1 MTDAG
6 VGRPPSVEEVLVDE
20 PEMFRYIV
28 WVRPFLSNFVNG
40 TGFPIGP
47 FKLGDFKGLDMALDV
62 LLYVHEQLS
71 AAYYTPPRVLN
82 ELVHAGKLGQ
92 KTGEGFYD
100 YPEGG

>member
-1 MTDAG
+1 M
-6 VGRPPSVEEVLVDE
+6 EEVLVDE

-47 FKLGDFKGLDMALDV
+47 FKHGDFKGLDMALDV

-71 AAYYTPPRVLN
+71 AAYYTSPRVLN

>member
-1 MTDAG
+1 
-6 VGRPPSVEEVLVDE
+6 VEEVLVDE

-28 WVRPFLSNFVNG
+28 WDRPRRGSIRAPLR
-40 TGFPIGP
+40 PR
-47 FKLGDFKGLDMALDV
+47 
-62 LLYVHEQLS
+62 
-71 AAYYTPPRVLN
+71 AAQRRYYTPPRVLK

>member
-6 VGRPPSVEEVLVDE
+6 VGRPPSVKDVLVDE

-47 FKLGDFKGLDMALDV
+47 FKLGDFIGRDMALDV
-62 LLYVHEQLS
+62 LLYV
-71 AAYYTPPRVLN
+71 R
-82 ELVHAGKLGQ
+82 GQ
-92 KTGEGFYD
+92 RKCPVFAPGALYVVWQQ
-100 YPEGG
+100 

>member
-1 MTDAG
+1 
-6 VGRPPSVEEVLVDE
+6 VEEVLVDE

-47 FKLGDFKGLDMALDV
+47 FKLGDFIGRDMALDV
-62 LLYVHEQLS
+62 LLYVRGQLG
-71 AAYYTPPRVLN
+71 AAYYTPPRVLK

-92 KTGEGFYD
+92 KTGEGIYD
-100 YPEGG
+100 YPVGG